1 MRPNTLH
8 AVFTTEHS
16 VCMGGR
22 YISTSTL
29 RDTCYGILQ
38 SFISRK
44 SSTGDGHVREAF
56 MLLAR
61 IVAFYSTSL
70 MASEGDSSHQYETGK
85 FQMQGMATK
94 THPTPRYGQR

>member
-29 RDTCYGILQ
+29 RDTCYGIFQ
-38 SFISRK
+38 SFVTKK
-44 SSTGDGHVREAF
+44 SSTDNGRFREAF
-56 MLLAR
+56 MLLSR
-61 IVAFYSTSL
+61 ILAFYSTSL
-70 MASEGDSSHQYETGK
+70 MRSEADGLHRYETSK
-85 FQMQGMATK
+85 FFF
-94 THPTPRYGQR
+94 